1 MAGKINTTSSVNK
14 PNVTD
19 ADLQKQIVALGSAFK
34 AEKQVKVNIPKGLAK
49 NVGPTL
55 FVGINGV
62 NLVIPVDGEDH
73 SVPETFASH
82 VKEYLKNL
90 TT

>member
-1 MAGKINTTSSVNK
+1 MNSTNSVNN

-19 ADLQKQIVALGSAFK
+19 ADLQKQVVALGAKFN
-34 AEKQVKVNIPKGLAK
+34 AEKKVKVNIPKGLAK

-62 NLVIPVDGEDH
+62 NLVIPADGEDH
-73 SVPETFASH
+73 SIPETFASH